1 MIAVLVLLMAGLVSS
16 AVICPDG
23 TQCQDKNTCC
33 LTEKGYACCPYPN
46 AVCCLDKAHCCPE
59 DYHCN
64 LQTQHCEKQRFPW
77 YSFPMSP
84 QITAEETEE
93 KPPSPA
99 VDMSSLSASVVHCDS
114 YHVCPDG
121 TTCCRSPY
129 GTWTCCV
136 FNIGQ
141 CCPDGIHCCPF
152 GYHCDYTSTHCLRG
166 KLSLPASP
174 RIPATFNSTK
184 QDQCCLSE
192 TGCCPQGFH
201 CDEESRTCV
210 NDFEKLIPAV
220 PLMQTSDS
228 QVKAGVIRCNTRFY
242 CPAAY
247 TCCRTPTGQFG
258 CCPYRLGVCCK
269 DGKHCCD
276 YGYKCSPSSSQ
287 CTKGYTSIPARPK
300 KKALIL

>member
-1 MIAVLVLLMAGLVSS
+1 MLSHEELEVKHIPTASRQLHNKSKMIAVLVLLMAGLVSS

-33 LTEKGYACCPYPN
+33 LTETGYACCPYPN

-59 DYHCN
+59 DYQCDM
-64 LQTQHCEKQRFPW
+64 QTQHCVKQGLPW

-84 QITAEETEE
+84 QIAAEE

-99 VDMSSLSASVVHCDS
+99 VDMSSLSASVVHCDN
-114 YHVCPDG
+114 YYVCPEG

-129 GTWTCCV
+129 SKWTCCIS
-136 FNIGQ
+136 NI
-141 CCPDGIHCCPF
+141 
-152 GYHCDYTSTHCLRG
+152 
-166 KLSLPASP
+166 
-174 RIPATFNSTK
+174 
-184 QDQCCLSE
+184 DQCCLSE
-192 TGCCPQGFH
+192 TGCCPRGFH

-210 NDFEKLIPAV
+210 NDFEKMIPVV
-220 PLMQTSDS
+220 PLMRASDS
-228 QVKAGVIRCNTRFY
+228 QVQAGVIRCNTRFY
-242 CPAAY
+242 CPVAFS
-247 TCCRTPTGQFG
+247 CCRTPAGQFG

-276 YGYKCSPSSSQ
+276 FGYKCDSSSSQ
-287 CTKGYTSIPARPK
+287 CTKGYTSIPARLK